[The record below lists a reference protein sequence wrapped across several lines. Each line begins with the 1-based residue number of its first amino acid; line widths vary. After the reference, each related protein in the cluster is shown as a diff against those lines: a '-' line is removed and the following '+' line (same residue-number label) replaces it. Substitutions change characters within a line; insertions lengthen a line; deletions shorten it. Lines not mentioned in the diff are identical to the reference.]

1 MLFKSFTLSMAV
13 ALAAMSSAA
22 VAQTYDCTFND
33 GHRRNVIPSQ
43 VIVELAA
50 DGQSAQVID
59 SVSHHHKIAPVAAKF
74 VKNTNKRLRVR
85 WSLKDVISSS
95 GQKATLNF
103 SLTHQKGNGKAF
115 LNMDIPGYGNT
126 ESGNGRCALRK

>member
-1 MLFKSFTLSMAV
+1 MFFKPVTLAMGI
-13 ALAAMSSAA
+13 ALGTLSSAA
-22 VAQTYDCTFND
+22 VAQTYDCTFKD
-33 GHRRNVIPSQ
+33 GHRRNVIPPQ
-43 VIVELAA
+43 VTVQLAA

-59 SVSHHHKIAPVAAKF
+59 SVSRHHKIAPVPAKF
-74 VKNTNKRLRVR
+74 VKNTTRRLRVR
-85 WSLKDVISSS
+85 WSLKNVISSS

-115 LNMDIPGYGNT
+115 VTLDIPGYGNS